1 MILWY
6 NIFLSWK
13 NAAKV
18 FVEIVKGKRI
28 KHEEIYKNG
37 PKRIK
42 LTDKEK
48 IDYKTTVV
56 CHTCERQ
63 LRYTNLKEL
72 EYDQENIDLISNNEL
87 KYVCFSKYVESSN
100 SLTIWVYGRDSR

>member
-1 MILWY
+1 MIKH
-6 NIFLSWK
+6 FLK
-13 NAAKV
+13 LENAAKV
-18 FVEIVKGKRI
+18 FVEKVKEGRI
-28 KHEEIYKNG
+28 KHEEIIKND

-56 CHTCERQ
+56 CHTCESQ

-72 EYDQENIDLISNNEL
+72 DYDQENIDLISNNEL
-87 KYVCFSKYVESSN
+87 KYICLF
-100 SLTIWVYGRDSR
+100 